1 MTHRIGQERA
11 GAAVAAA
18 QERAAEIG
26 VQVSVALVDVTGFDL
41 VVVRGDG
48 APGFTAGIARRKA
61 ATAAAFDRP
70 TAELRELKE
79 RRPEVLELA
88 GEQLRFRPTTLGGG
102 VPVRV
107 DGEVVGGI
115 GVSGATP
122 EQDTECA
129 AAALAAL
136 GAG

>member
-1 MTHRIGQERA
+1 MTQGIGQERA

-18 QERAAEIG
+18 LEHAAGIG
-26 VQVSVALVDVTGFDL
+26 VEVSVALVDVAGFDL

-48 APGFTAGIARRKA
+48 APGYTAGIARRKA
-61 ATAAAFDRP
+61 ATAAAFRRP
-70 TAELRELKE
+70 TAELRDLQE
-79 RRPEVLELA
+79 RRPEVIELA

-102 VPVRV
+102 LPVRL

-129 AAALAAL
+129 AAALTAL
-136 GAG
+136 GGG

>member
-1 MTHRIGQERA
+1 MTQGIGQERA

-18 QERAAEIG
+18 LECAARIG
-26 VQVSVALVDVTGFDL
+26 VQVSVALVDVAGFDL

-48 APGFTAGIARRKA
+48 TPGFTAGIARRKA
-61 ATAAAFDRP
+61 ATAAAFRRP
-70 TAELRELKE
+70 TAELRELE
-79 RRPEVLELA
+79 DRRPEVIELA

-102 VPVRV
+102 LPVRLNGDV
-107 DGEVVGGI
+107 IGGI

-129 AAALAAL
+129 AAALTAL
-136 GAG
+136 SGG

>member
-1 MTHRIGQERA
+1 MTHGIGQERA

-18 QERAAEIG
+18 VERAAQLG
-26 VQVSVALVDVTGFDL
+26 VQVSVALVDVSGFDL

-61 ATAAAFDRP
+61 ATAAAFRRP
-70 TAELRELKE
+70 TAELRELQE

-102 VPVRV
+102 LPVRL

-129 AAALAAL
+129 SAALTAL